1 MLSARIALIV
11 LIALACTAHASH
23 AQLRAELPGNY
34 PTKPVRIIVGSVP
47 GGGADIMARAA
58 AQRLTDAVARAAG
71 GGVQGVQIRSFMRDR
86 CNPRWYRTG
95 HARIRKLS

>member
-47 GGGADIMARAA
+47 GGGERLPSLTHRGRAHPEVFG
-58 AQRLTDAVARAAG
+58 QVTDGWQPFTRE
-71 GGVQGVQIRSFMRDR
+71 
-86 CNPRWYRTG
+86 
-95 HARIRKLS
+95 